1 MITGKTKSVPASIRF
16 LFQYESAAWKLLVS
30 KCCKKITIGDMKG
43 QIQFFIKKITGIVI
57 MIHNLFSEVVKI
69 ATSFNSP
76 FAKKLEN
83 NRKF

>member
-30 KCCKKITIGDMKG
+30 KCCEQITIEDLEG
-43 QIQFFIKKITGIVI
+43 QLGRIIKKITGIVI
-57 MIHNLFSEVVKI
+57 MNHNLFSEVVKI

-76 FAKKLEN
+76 FAKKI
-83 NRKF
+83 